1 MLERRH
7 EARVFDDLGMANA
20 KKATVSEGQRVAAN
34 TKCREEE

>member
-7 EARVFDDLGMANA
+7 EARVFDDRGMVNVR
-20 KKATVSEGQRVAAN
+20 KATVSEGQKVAAS